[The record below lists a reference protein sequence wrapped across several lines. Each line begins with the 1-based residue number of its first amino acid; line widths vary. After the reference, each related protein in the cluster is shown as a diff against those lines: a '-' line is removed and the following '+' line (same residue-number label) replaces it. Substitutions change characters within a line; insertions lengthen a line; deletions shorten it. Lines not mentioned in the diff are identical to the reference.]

1 MDSQQANIS
10 SFVQDGYVRGSWIAF
25 FTLWVLWGLSYFIR
39 HAFGRTG
46 YPTNTTNAATAE
58 DPEAQA
64 ATAGT
69 TGKKKF
75 GSGIMNSSMADRLA
89 RSHEILFEN
98 TLLLLSVLVL
108 NTLGVGSTRAVMI
121 LAWIF
126 FAFTALDAFTEIG
139 VNHHFIRMVF
149 NLLFFAITLAIGGL
163 AFHYGW
169 HHTTSV
175 F

>member
-1 MDSQQANIS
+1 MDNQASIS
-10 SFVQDGYVRGSWIAF
+10 NFVQDGYVRGSWIAF
-25 FTLWVLWGLSYFIR
+25 FTLWVLWGISYFLR

-46 YPTNTTNAATAE
+46 YYNNPTPNAAAQ
-58 DPEAQA
+58 DPEAA
-64 ATAGT
+64 AAGT
-69 TGKKKF
+69 GTATNKSKF
-75 GSGIMNSSMADRLA
+75 GGVMHSSMADRLA
-89 RSHEILFEN
+89 RSHEVLFEN

-126 FAFTALDAFTEIG
+126 FAFTAVDAFTEVG
-139 VNHHFIRMVF
+139 VNHHFIR
-149 NLLFFAITLAIGGL
+149 LFFNIMFFGVTLAIGGL